1 MDDYKLVEMSWSKM
15 KYEFEDFIKFRFGVR
30 YEVYENCDSYK
41 VLKIKRNKV
50 IDEKVFICILL
61 KLLQLLAFVNK

>member
-1 MDDYKLVEMSWSKM
+1 MDDYKLIKMTWKEM
-15 KYEFEDFIKFRFGVR
+15 KYEFEDFIKFRIGTK

-50 IDEKVFICILL
+50 VDERIFIYIL
-61 KLLQLLAFVNK
+61 